1 MIDEIV
7 ILIKNKI
14 INTEIAPKGNIYVES
29 RFNNQ
34 LFLCIN
40 EILKAKLVCEGK
52 LKWI

>member
-29 RFNNQ
+29 RFNN
-34 LFLCIN
+34 LL
-40 EILKAKLVCEGK
+40 LKVIISLY
-52 LKWI
+52 KWNIKS